1 MEHRRI
7 GALEVSVVGLGGNGF
22 GTEMFGT
29 AADQAETT
37 RIVDAALD
45 SGITLI
51 DTAEEY
57 SVRSFLGDNRSE
69 EVLGVALRGRR
80 DRFVIASK
88 FQNHSEDDPDQR
100 GAARIVA
107 AVEGSLR
114 RLDTDR
120 IDLYQQHFPD
130 PDTPLDEILGALDR
144 LVRDGKVREI
154 GCCNFGATMLDAA
167 ADVAAGRGLAPY
179 RSNQVQLSVLE
190 PASPD
195 LVATM
200 ARRGIPA
207 LAYFPLAHGLLT
219 GKYRRGSPPPSDA
232 RLGTDTMVS
241 TMFRDGMMATRPPL
255 SDARLTTVER
265 LTAFAAERGHTVLEL
280 AVSWLVAQP
289 VVGSVLT
296 GVTKATQVRQNAAA
310 ADWAMTPE
318 DVIAVRAI
326 VAAEGTDDGDGTGS
340 PGG

>member
-1 MEHRRI
+1 MRYRRI

-29 AADQAETT
+29 GADQAETA

-45 SGITLI
+45 AGITLI

-57 SVRSFLGDNRSE
+57 SIPSFLGDNHSE

-80 DRFVIASK
+80 DRVVIASK
-88 FQNHSEDDPDQR
+88 FQNHREDAPGQR
-100 GAARIVA
+100 GADRIVA
-107 AVEGSLR
+107 AVEGSLM
-114 RLDTDR
+114 RLGTDR

-130 PDTPLDEILGALDR
+130 ADTPIDEILTALDR

-154 GCCNFGATMLDAA
+154 GTCNFDGPMLDAA
-167 ADVAAGRGLAPY
+167 ASVAAAGGLAHY
-179 RSNQVQLSVLE
+179 RSNQIQYSVLE
-190 PASPD
+190 PAAPE

-200 ARRGIPA
+200 ERLATPA

-219 GKYRRGSPPPSDA
+219 GKYRRGEAPPADA

-241 TMFRDGMMATRPPL
+241 TMFRDGMMASRPPL

-265 LTAFAAERGHTVLEL
+265 LTTFAGARGHTLLEL

-289 VVGSVLT
+289 VIASVLT
-296 GVTKATQVRQNAAA
+296 GVTRAAQVVANAAA
-310 ADWAMTPE
+310 ADWEMTADE
-318 DVIAVRAI
+318 VAAVAAI
-326 VAAEGTDDGDGTGS
+326 VAAEGDPEG
-340 PGG
+340 